1 MKLSDFARVSMLA
14 CAVLLV
20 ATAPASAQPSN
31 KWRIQVSEGAKSDGE
46 IVLRVTPKGGES
58 VDVVVQVAD
67 GTRENAVA
75 SLIRDVLGQK
85 LDQAAYT
92 VEVDDGEDVLVKKK
106 RGQPNFNLM
115 LLRNTVKAVRLDI
128 ERQ

>member
-1 MKLSDFARVSMLA
+1 MNLAGFARVSMLA

>member
-1 MKLSDFARVSMLA
+1 MNLSGFTRVSMLA
-14 CAVLLV
+14 CAVLLA
-20 ATAPASAQPSN
+20 ATAQANAQPSN

-67 GTRENAVA
+67 GTKENAVA
-75 SLIRDVLGQK
+75 SLIRDVLTEK
-85 LDQAAYT
+85 LDKAAYAI
-92 VEVDDGEDVLVKKK
+92 EVDDGEDVLVKKK
-106 RGQPNFNLM
+106 KGQPNFNVM

>member
-1 MKLSDFARVSMLA
+1 MKISDFARVSMLA
-14 CAVLLV
+14 CAVLLA
-20 ATAPASAQPSN
+20 ATAPAGAQPSN

-46 IVLRVTPKGGES
+46 IVLRVTPKGGTS

-67 GTRENAVA
+67 GTREKAVA
-75 SLIRDVLGQK
+75 SLIRDVLTEK
-85 LDQAAYT
+85 LDKAAYA

-106 RGQPNFNLM
+106 RGQPNFNVM